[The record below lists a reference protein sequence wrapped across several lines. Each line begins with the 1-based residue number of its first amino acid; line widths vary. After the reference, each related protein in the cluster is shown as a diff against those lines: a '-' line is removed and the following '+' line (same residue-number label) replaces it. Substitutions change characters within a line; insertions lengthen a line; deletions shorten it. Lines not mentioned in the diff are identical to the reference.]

1 VALTSAQISHG
12 LRQNGNDTS
21 FLGKMAS
28 NKLQIEEIIDRALAE
43 DLGKGD
49 VTTEALI
56 LGDQQGTGFIV
67 AKKAGILAGINV
79 AKQVFH
85 RVDPELKVEIL
96 VEDGAR
102 VKPGSKV
109 AKVSGSI
116 AGILKA
122 ERVALNFLQRLSG
135 IASETNRYVE
145 AVKGLPVRIMD
156 TRKTTPGLRLLEKYA
171 VRAGGGENH
180 RMSLGDG
187 ILIKDNHLA
196 ALRSRGLN
204 IKEIVAKARQN
215 APLSLRGFLTPSLRG
230 AKRRSNLQ
238 ARQTQIEIEVGTVSE
253 ALEAVEAGADIV
265 MLDNMNLEDMRK
277 AAKSIRGRALIE
289 ASGGITLD
297 NVRAVAETG
306 VDFISIGALTHSAK
320 ALDISLELESNN

>member
-1 VALTSAQISHG
+1 
-12 LRQNGNDTS
+12 
-21 FLGKMAS
+21 MAS
-28 NKLQIEEIIDRALAE
+28 SKPQIEEIIDRALAE

-56 LGDQQGTGFIV
+56 PGDQQGTGFIV
-67 AKKAGILAGINV
+67 TKKEGILAGINV
-79 AKQVFH
+79 AKQVFQ
-85 RVDPELKVEIL
+85 RVDPELEVEIL
-96 VEDGAR
+96 LEDGAR

-116 AGILKA
+116 ASILKA

-145 AVKGLPVRIMD
+145 AVRGLPVRIMD
-156 TRKTTPGLRLLEKYA
+156 TRKTTPGLRSLEKYA
-171 VRAGGGENH
+171 VKVGGGENH

-196 ALRSRGLN
+196 VLRSQGLN
-204 IKEIVAKARQN
+204 IKEIIARARQN
-215 APLSLRGFLTPSLRG
+215 ASLSLRG

-238 ARQTQIEIEVGTVSE
+238 ARQTQVEVEVGTVLE

-265 MLDNMNLEDMRK
+265 MLDNMSLDDMRK
-277 AAKSIRGRALIE
+277 AVKSIHGRALIE

-306 VDFISIGALTHSAK
+306 VDFISIGALTHSAR
-320 ALDISLELESNN
+320 ALDISLELEAR

>member
-1 VALTSAQISHG
+1 LAQV
-12 LRQNGNDTS
+12 
-21 FLGKMAS
+21 
-28 NKLQIEEIIDRALAE
+28 EEIIDRALAE

-56 LGDQQGTGFIV
+56 PGDQQGTGFIV
-67 AKKAGILAGINV
+67 AKQEGILAGMNI

-85 RVDPELKVEIL
+85 RIDPELKVEIL
-96 VEDGAR
+96 LKDGAR

-116 AGILKA
+116 ASILKA

-135 IASETNRYVE
+135 IASETNRYVARVE
-145 AVKGLPVRIMD
+145 GLPVRIMD
-156 TRKTTPGLRLLEKYA
+156 TRKTTPGLRSLEKYA
-171 VRAGGGENH
+171 VKAGGGENH
-180 RMSLGDG
+180 RMNLSDG

-196 ALRSRGLN
+196 ALRSQGLN

-215 APLSLRGFLTPSLRG
+215 ASLSLRG
-230 AKRRSNLQ
+230 AKRRSNFQ
-238 ARQTQIEIEVGTVSE
+238 VRQTQVEVEVGSVSE
-253 ALEAVEAGADIV
+253 ALEAVEAGADII
-265 MLDNMNLEDMRK
+265 MLDNMSLEDMRK
-277 AAKSIRGRALIE
+277 AVKSIHGRALIE

-306 VDFISIGALTHSAK
+306 VDFISIGALTHSAR
-320 ALDISLELESNN
+320 ALDISLELEAQ

>member
-1 VALTSAQISHG
+1 
-12 LRQNGNDTS
+12 
-21 FLGKMAS
+21 MPS

-43 DLGKGD
+43 DLIKGD

-56 LGDQQGTGFIV
+56 AGDRRGTGFIV
-67 AKKAGILAGINV
+67 AKKEGILAGINV

-85 RVDPELKVEIL
+85 RVDPELEVEL
-96 VEDGAR
+96 LLEDGAG

-109 AKVSGSI
+109 ANVSGRV
-116 AGILKA
+116 AGILAA

-156 TRKTTPGLRLLEKYA
+156 TRKTTPGLRVLEKYA
-171 VRAGGGENH
+171 VKVGGGENH

-196 ALRSRGLN
+196 ALRSQGLN
-204 IKEIVAKARQN
+204 VKQIVAKARQN
-215 APLSLRGFLTPSLRG
+215 SPQRLPV
-230 AKRRSNLQ
+230 
-238 ARQTQIEIEVGTVSE
+238 EVEVGTVSE

-265 MLDNMNLEDMRK
+265 MLDNMNLENMRK
-277 AAKSIRGRALIE
+277 AVKSIHGRALVE

-297 NVRAVAETG
+297 NVRSVAETG
-306 VDFISIGALTHSAK
+306 VDFISIGALTHSVR
-320 ALDISLELESNN
+320 ALDISLELEAQ

>member
-1 VALTSAQISHG
+1 MT
-12 LRQNGNDTS
+12 
-21 FLGKMAS
+21 S

-67 AKKAGILAGINV
+67 AKRAGILAGINV
-79 AKQVFH
+79 AKQVFQ

-96 VEDGAR
+96 LEDGAR

-116 AGILKA
+116 ASILKA

-156 TRKTTPGLRLLEKYA
+156 TRKTTPGLRSLEKHA
-171 VRAGGGENH
+171 VKAGGGENH
-180 RMSLGDG
+180 RMSLDDG

-196 ALRSRGLN
+196 ALRSQGLN

-215 APLSLRGFLTPSLRG
+215 APLSLRG

-238 ARQTQIEIEVGTVSE
+238 ARQTQVEVEVGTVSE
-253 ALEAVEAGADIV
+253 ALQAVEAGADIV

-277 AAKSIRGRALIE
+277 AVESIRGRALIE

-320 ALDISLELESNN
+320 ALDISLELEVQ

>member
-1 VALTSAQISHG
+1 MS
-12 LRQNGNDTS
+12 
-21 FLGKMAS
+21 S
-28 NKLQIEEIIDRALAE
+28 NKLQVEEIIDRALAE

-56 LGDQQGTGFIV
+56 PGDQRGVGFIV
-67 AKKAGILAGINV
+67 AKKEGILAGMNV
-79 AKQVFH
+79 ARQVFH
-85 RVDPELKVEIL
+85 RVDPELKVEVFL
-96 VEDGAR
+96 DDGAK
-102 VKPGSKV
+102 VKPGSRV
-109 AKVSGSI
+109 ANVSGSI
-116 AGILKA
+116 ASILKA

-156 TRKTTPGLRLLEKYA
+156 TRKTTPALRSLEKHA
-171 VRAGGGENH
+171 VKVGGGENH

-196 ALRSRGLN
+196 ALRSQGLN
-204 IKEIVAKARQN
+204 IGQVVAKAKEN
-215 APLSLRGFLTPSLRG
+215 APQQLLV
-230 AKRRSNLQ
+230 
-238 ARQTQIEIEVGTVSE
+238 EVEVGTVSE

-265 MLDNMNLEDMRK
+265 MLDNMGLEDMRR
-277 AAKSIRGRALIE
+277 AVESIHGRALIE

-297 NVRAVAETG
+297 SVRAVAETG

-320 ALDISLELESNN
+320 ALDISLKLETR

>member
-1 VALTSAQISHG
+1 VARTSAQISHG
-12 LRQNGNDTS
+12 LRRNGDGTS
-21 FLGKMAS
+21 FSGKMAS

-56 LGDQQGTGFIV
+56 PGDRQGTGFIV
-67 AKKAGILAGINV
+67 AKKAGILAGTGA

-85 RVDPELKVEIL
+85 RVDPKLKVEIL
-96 VEDGAR
+96 LEDGAR

-116 AGILKA
+116 ASILKA
-122 ERVALNFLQRLSG
+122 ERVALNFLQHLSG
-135 IASETNRYVE
+135 IASETNRYIE
-145 AVKGLPVRIMD
+145 TVKGLPVRIMD
-156 TRKTTPGLRLLEKYA
+156 TRKTTPGLRSLEKHA
-171 VRAGGGENH
+171 VKVGGGENH

-187 ILIKDNHLA
+187 VLIKDNHLA
-196 ALRSRGLN
+196 ALRSQGLN

-215 APLSLRGFLTPSLRG
+215 APQRMPV
-230 AKRRSNLQ
+230 
-238 ARQTQIEIEVGTVSE
+238 EVEVGTVSE
-253 ALEAVEAGADIV
+253 ALEAVEAGADII
-265 MLDNMNLEDMRK
+265 MLDNMSLEDMRK
-277 AAKSIRGRALIE
+277 AVKSIHGRALIE

-306 VDFISIGALTHSAK
+306 VDFISIGALTHSAR
-320 ALDISLELESNN
+320 ALDISLELEVQ

>member
-1 VALTSAQISHG
+1 MS
-12 LRQNGNDTS
+12 
-21 FLGKMAS
+21 S

-56 LGDQQGTGFIV
+56 PGDRRGTGFIV
-67 AKKAGILAGINV
+67 AKKEGILAGTGA

-85 RVDPELKVEIL
+85 RVDPELKVDIL
-96 VEDGAR
+96 LEDGAR
-102 VKPGSKV
+102 IKPGNRV

-116 AGILKA
+116 ASILKA

-156 TRKTTPGLRLLEKYA
+156 TRKTTPGLRSLEKHA
-171 VRAGGGENH
+171 VRAGGGGNH
-180 RMSLGDG
+180 RMNLSDG
-187 ILIKDNHLA
+187 VLIKDNHLA
-196 ALRSRGLN
+196 ALRSQGLN
-204 IKEIVAKARQN
+204 IKEIIAKAKQN
-215 APLSLRGFLTPSLRG
+215 APQRLPV
-230 AKRRSNLQ
+230 
-238 ARQTQIEIEVGTVSE
+238 EVEVRTVSE
-253 ALEAVEAGADIV
+253 ASEAVEAGADIV
-265 MLDNMNLEDMRK
+265 MLDNMNPEDMRK
-277 AAKSIRGRALIE
+277 AVKSIHGRALIE

-306 VDFISIGALTHSAK
+306 VDFISIGALTHSAR
-320 ALDISLELESNN
+320 ALDISLELEAQ

>member
-1 VALTSAQISHG
+1 
-12 LRQNGNDTS
+12 
-21 FLGKMAS
+21 MPS

-43 DLGKGD
+43 DLIKGD

-56 LGDQQGTGFIV
+56 AGDRRGTGFIV
-67 AKKAGILAGINV
+67 AKKEGILAGINV

-85 RVDPELKVEIL
+85 RVDPELEVEL
-96 VEDGAR
+96 LLEDGAG

-109 AKVSGSI
+109 ANVSGRIASI
-116 AGILKA
+116 LAA

-156 TRKTTPGLRLLEKYA
+156 TRKTTPGLRVLEKYA
-171 VRAGGGENH
+171 VKVGGGENH

-196 ALRSRGLN
+196 ALRSQGLN
-204 IKEIVAKARQN
+204 VKQIVAKARQN
-215 APLSLRGFLTPSLRG
+215 SPQRLPV
-230 AKRRSNLQ
+230 
-238 ARQTQIEIEVGTVSE
+238 EVEVGTVSE

-277 AAKSIRGRALIE
+277 AVKSIHGRTLVE

-297 NVRAVAETG
+297 NVRSVAETG
-306 VDFISIGALTHSAK
+306 VDFISIGALTHSVR
-320 ALDISLELESNN
+320 ALDISLELEAQ